1 MLTDFKALL
10 TIYRRLIGLIDEDLN
25 FHHEQTAYIAYQV
38 AREMGLDDED
48 LFLAVN
54 AAFMHDIGSVVVP
67 DAKRLMLAERGRL
80 HVASVGAYVLS
91 DIEGFER
98 IAGVI
103 EACQDRSRDTIAEI
117 VHLASFVSA
126 SLTEGVPVLNQVPG
140 IVDAVTRRRGHDFM
154 EEVVDAFMRVS
165 RVECLWMD
173 ASIHPGV
180 VLSLMGPQRQVAHD
194 QLTERFSRLIARII
208 DFRSPFTCMHSAGV
222 AVAARELA
230 RLCHMSEEEVQMMW
244 VAGSL
249 HDIGKVK
256 IPNAILDKPA
266 RLTDEEFNT
275 IKEHAYYTA
284 MVLEGVTGFEWISD
298 WASFHHEKLNG
309 AGYPFH
315 LAADRL
321 DVGARIM
328 AVADIFSAITEVRP
342 YRDGMD
348 RTAAMAVLDEGV
360 ERGELDGDIVDVL
373 RDNYDAV
380 DELRERES
388 RLVGSHYYRYVELLR
403 QGLQADDP
411 A

>member
-1 MLTDFKALL
+1 M
-10 TIYRRLIGLIDEDLN
+10 
-25 FHHEQTAYIAYQV
+25 
-38 AREMGLDDED
+38 
-48 LFLAVN
+48 
-54 AAFMHDIGSVVVP
+54 
-67 DAKRLMLAERGRL
+67 
-80 HVASVGAYVLS
+80 
-91 DIEGFER
+91 
-98 IAGVI
+98 I
-103 EACQDRSRDTIAEI
+103 EACQDRSCDPITEI

-165 RVECLWMD
+165 RIECLWMD

-194 QLTERFSRLIARII
+194 QLTERFSRLIAHII

-222 AVAARELA
+222 AAAARELA
-230 RLCHMSEEEVQMMW
+230 RLCRMSEEEVQMMW

-256 IPNAILDKPA
+256 IPNAILDKPG

-360 ERGELDGDIVDVL
+360 E
-373 RDNYDAV
+373 
-380 DELRERES
+380 
-388 RLVGSHYYRYVELLR
+388 LLR
-403 QGLQADDP
+403 QGQEADDP